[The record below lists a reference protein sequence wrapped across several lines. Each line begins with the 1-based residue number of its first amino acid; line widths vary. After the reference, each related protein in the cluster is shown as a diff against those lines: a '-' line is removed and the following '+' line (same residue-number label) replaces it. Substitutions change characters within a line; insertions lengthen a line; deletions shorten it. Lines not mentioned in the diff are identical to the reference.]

1 MPDNT
6 QADDANLSA
15 TNRRAPQPNR
25 RRSNWWNGALWAYN
39 AANVVFGPII
49 LLKKWR
55 RYRKKKYLYEIDAWR
70 WSGRRPDSG
79 SNHREKK
86 GPRVVFSASG
96 IGEMR
101 TMEYLSG
108 LLQKER
114 PDCEIVW
121 AIRDRETCELA
132 RREHPEQ
139 EMATVPFEFLLPI
152 WRWLRLVRPDVYVS
166 VEKLWTPNLV
176 WAARAWGARTIA
188 VNSNSRSYNYS
199 RWQARMWAP
208 TNAWALRGFETLCL
222 QRDRDLEQLAPVL
235 SSDSD
240 TRVVG
245 MIKFE
250 LSTQFSQE
258 DESTKALRRS
268 LDVWLR
274 DARDV
279 PVLIAGSTHPR
290 EEEFVLDAFAAVRQK
305 TPCALLIAPRR
316 VERAP
321 EIVALLQERGF
332 QVRQRSK
339 FNAHDANAQNAQAQN
354 AQHLNTQSVDM
365 PKVNAPSANVQN
377 TQSAEVQSAEVQNS
391 GDSDISR
398 TVFLL
403 DTIGE
408 LATVYSYGAAAFVGG
423 TLYMNGHNVAEP
435 LGCGIATSFGS
446 GNEKDSGAKQ
456 MRVLCCEAGV
466 GFEVETPPQ
475 LAAHWTQIA
484 SDPQKRE
491 QIRAR
496 CKELLDLHVGAAQ
509 RNLQAILELL
519 PPQELDEQN

>member
-1 MPDNT
+1 MSDNIQVNVKKPDIANGRAT
-6 QADDANLSA
+6 QP
-15 TNRRAPQPNR
+15 RA

-39 AANVVFGPII
+39 AANVVFGPVI

-55 RYRKKKYLYEIDAWR
+55 RYQKKKYLYEIDTWR
-70 WSGRRPDSG
+70 WSGRRPDSP
-79 SNHREKK
+79 SLTSEKK

-101 TMEYLSG
+101 TMEYLSS
-108 LLQKER
+108 LLKKER

-121 AIRDRETCELA
+121 AIRCRETCELA

-188 VNSNSRSYNYS
+188 VNSNSRGYNYS

-222 QRDRDLEQLAPVL
+222 QRDSDREQLAPVL
-235 SSDSD
+235 DAD
-240 TRVVG
+240 NDVRVTG

-250 LSTQFSQE
+250 SSTRLPE
-258 DESTKALRRS
+258 TNENTALRHS
-268 LDVWLR
+268 LDAWLH
-274 DARDV
+274 DVRDV
-279 PVLIAGSTHPR
+279 PLLLAGSTHPR
-290 EEEFVLDAFAAVRQK
+290 EEEFVLDAFAEVRQK

-316 VERAP
+316 VERAS
-321 EIVALLQERGF
+321 EVVALLQERGY

-339 FNAHDANAQNAQAQN
+339 FNAQDANAQNANAQN
-354 AQHLNTQSVDM
+354 A
-365 PKVNAPSANVQN
+365 NAQDVSGSDVSSAVY
-377 TQSAEVQSAEVQNS
+377 
-391 GDSDISR
+391 
-398 TVFLL
+398 LL

-408 LATVYSYGAAAFVGG
+408 LATVYSYGAAAFIGG

-435 LGCGIATSFGS
+435 LGCGIATSFGL

-456 MRVLCCEAGV
+456 MRILCCEAGV
-466 GFEVETPPQ
+466 GFEVKTPQQ
-475 LAAHWTQIA
+475 LAAHWTEIA
-484 SDPQKRE
+484 SDAKKRE
-491 QIRAR
+491 QIRAM
-496 CKELLDLHVGAAQ
+496 CKELLELHVGAAQ

-519 PPQELDEQN
+519 PPQESDQEN